1 MISRCLNFRYRIV
14 RDINPDITT
23 PGRYVLG
30 NKGHFQGLLVHSD
43 GTVFM
48 TTTHRMA
55 DNVAISPES
64 LLHMQVEAVF
74 RIIPQ
79 GCAERLTEGS
89 GGSHLSAGAV
99 SADGSSDTLGGGSC
113 LLPELLNYLPSY
125 YLSFAASLYFGCV
138 LQKHEGTGAKQ
149 TSLERVSP
157 GLGSLGTSPGS
168 TSDDGLVPMVGEC

>member
-1 MISRCLNFRYRIV
+1 
-14 RDINPDITT
+14 
-23 PGRYVLG
+23 
-30 NKGHFQGLLVHSD
+30 
-43 GTVFM
+43 M

-74 RIIPQ
+74 RIVPQ

-113 LLPELLNYLPSY
+113 LLPELQNFLPSY
-125 YLSFAASLYFGCV
+125 YFCLQHLSTLAACSRS
-138 LQKHEGTGAKQ
+138 HEGTGAQQ

-168 TSDDGLVPMVGEC
+168 TSDAGLVPMVGEC